1 MPVPPSQRRS
11 EGFLRNAATTED
23 ALTELYL
30 IARFSIRP
38 GKLDAFRELA
48 RLCMES
54 TRKKDSG
61 TFQYDWFFNDDQTEC
76 VVLERYRDSSAI
88 LEHAKNLGQLLADIS
103 AVGNP
108 VFEIYGDPT
117 QELLEATSE
126 LPIRV
131 FRPFQSL

>member
-1 MPVPPSQRRS
+1 M
-11 EGFLRNAATTED
+11 TTED

-30 IARFSIRP
+30 IARFSIQQ

-54 TRKKDSG
+54 TREKDSG
-61 TFQYDWFFNDDQTEC
+61 TLQYEWYFNGDETEC

-88 LEHAKNLGQLLADIS
+88 LEHATNLGQLLADIS
-103 AVGNP
+103 AIGSP
-108 VFEIYGDPT
+108 VFEIYGDPSE
-117 QELLEATSE
+117 ELLEATAE